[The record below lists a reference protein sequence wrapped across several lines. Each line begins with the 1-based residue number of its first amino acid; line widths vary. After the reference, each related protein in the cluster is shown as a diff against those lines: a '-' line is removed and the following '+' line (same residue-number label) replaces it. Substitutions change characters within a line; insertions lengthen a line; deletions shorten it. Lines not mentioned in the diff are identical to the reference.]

1 MILNW
6 EDDSE
11 IYHDRKT
18 KSENNGDEEV
28 GLNENNET
36 RGQKVFIPTHL
47 SPVVRTKR
55 FIFVFLF
62 MFVDASLTI
71 RNVSLGGYKILQ
83 IIIITLPDHCV
94 NTFLALEPILLFFQV
109 YKGND
114 KHVSRAAHAFG
125 AATGLLVGFFILKN
139 RTVSEGERKFQI
151 GALVIFCIFVG
162 ILCIWHLAGGSGG
175 EDSWFN
181 KNLKRDFTDENVG
194 SITLSVTEPKIC
206 PHLV

>member
-1 MILNW
+1 MKLIFDSKFRFYTSRMNESCLHCHWLYFFHSYWVSDIVGADWLPGKLPVKFRKIIDKKCISIFSASLILNW

-18 KSENNGDEEV
+18 KSEHNGDEEV

-71 RNVSLGGYKILQ
+71 RNVSLGGY
-83 IIIITLPDHCV
+83 
-94 NTFLALEPILLFFQV
+94 F
-109 YKGND
+109 
-114 KHVSRAAHAFG
+114 
-125 AATGLLVGFFILKN
+125 
-139 RTVSEGERKFQI
+139 
-151 GALVIFCIFVG
+151 LVI
-162 ILCIWHLAGGSGG
+162 H
-175 EDSWFN
+175 
-181 KNLKRDFTDENVG
+181 
-194 SITLSVTEPKIC
+194 
-206 PHLV
+206 

>member
-18 KSENNGDEEV
+18 KSEHNGDEEE
-28 GLNENNET
+28 GLNENSET
-36 RGQKVFIPTHL
+36 RGPKVFIPTHL

-62 MFVDASLTI
+62 MFIDATLTI
-71 RNVSLGGYKILQ
+71 YNVSLGGYKIVL
-83 IIIITLPDHCV
+83 IITITLPDHCGK
-94 NTFLALEPILLFFQV
+94 TFLALDLNYYVFFQV
-109 YKGND
+109 YKGKE

-175 EDSWFN
+175 DDSWFN
-181 KNLKRDFTDENVG
+181 QNLVRDSKESKISEND
-194 SITLSVTEPKIC
+194 KIC
-206 PHLV
+206 PH